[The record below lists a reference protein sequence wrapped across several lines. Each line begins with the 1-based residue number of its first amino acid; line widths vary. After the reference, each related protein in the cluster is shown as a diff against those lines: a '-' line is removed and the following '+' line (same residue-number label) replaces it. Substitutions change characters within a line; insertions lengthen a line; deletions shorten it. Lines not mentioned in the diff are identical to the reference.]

1 MKNHNPISAAC
12 DTENAVS
19 SESIP
24 TRREMPEKR
33 PKLTADNY
41 IAAAQSNATK
51 HGYAN
56 DVRHFCEGGRTIPA
70 TPEQII
76 EYLVEVAPTLAV
88 STLERRLVAIHKAHV
103 DAGHTSP
110 VKHAQVKR
118 TMQGIRRT
126 IGTRQRRVKPVVK
139 DDLLEMLLVLGQQRP
154 IKAARDQALLLIG
167 WGAALRRSELVA
179 LRCEDITEHSTGIE
193 ILLRQSK
200 TDQEKA
206 GRTCFIPFANG
217 DRCPVKALK
226 HWQELTGI
234 RTGWLFRSVDRHDNV
249 SEKSLSAQSVALV
262 VKDAVR
268 RLGGD
273 ASAVSGHSLRAGY
286 CTQAAIS
293 GLQPYQIREQ
303 TGHSSD
309 LMLARYIRPVA
320 KRKLPSL
327 L

>member
-1 MKNHNPISAAC
+1 MKKHDLTDGKSHVENNLA
-12 DTENAVS
+12 TETN
-19 SESIP
+19 ENI
-24 TRREMPEKR
+24 RETPEKR

-41 IAAAQSNATK
+41 IAAAQSSATK

-56 DVRHFCEGGRTIPA
+56 DVRHFCQHGGSIPA
-70 TPEQII
+70 TQEQLIA
-76 EYLVEVAPTLAV
+76 YMVDAASHLAV
-88 STLERRLVAIHKAHV
+88 ATLERRLIAIHKAHV
-103 DAGHTSP
+103 DAGHASP

-139 DDLLEMLLVLGQQRP
+139 DDLLEMLLVLGQQKP

-179 LRCEDITEHSTGIE
+179 LRCEDITEHPNGIE

-206 GRTCFIPFANG
+206 GRTCFIPYANG
-217 DRCPVKALK
+217 ERCPVKILK

-234 RTGWLFRSVDRHDNV
+234 RSGWLFRAVDRHDNIAD
-249 SEKSLSAQSVALV
+249 KPLSAQSVALI

-273 ASAVSGHSLRAGY
+273 PSKVSGHSLRAGY
-286 CTQAAIS
+286 CTQAAIA

-303 TGHSSD
+303 TGHTSD
-309 LMLARYIRPVA
+309 LMLARYIRPVT
-320 KRKLPSL
+320 KRKIPSL